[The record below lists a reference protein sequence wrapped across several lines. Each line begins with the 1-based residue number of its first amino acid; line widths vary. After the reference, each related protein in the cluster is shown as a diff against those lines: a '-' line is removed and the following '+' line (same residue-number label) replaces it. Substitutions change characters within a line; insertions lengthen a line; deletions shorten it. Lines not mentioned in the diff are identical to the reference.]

1 MTLFINNFQQINFQD
16 FIVMYDLGPTQD
28 QRGIGRVARSLL
40 SALTNRGGTVP
51 RNPTAILP
59 TIYFFPS
66 IHWCPNILPSHS
78 IVMVHDTTPLSL
90 WQFFPDSL
98 GEWLNGFFQI
108 ASQASRIVTIS
119 LSARDEVAKH
129 LLIEQDRIS
138 VINNGITDLTAEIKS
153 EDITIP
159 DIPYVTYLGASD
171 PHKNIDVVL
180 SALALNTK
188 CDIGVVVIGSACDDV
203 ADRARI
209 WGLDPSLVFP
219 MGKLSDG
226 ALVSVLRQSIALVMP
241 SLYEGFGLP
250 PFEAALAGVP
260 SICSNRPAHNELL
273 AGAALFVNPFL
284 ADAWLE
290 AIRTLQHDRLQAE
303 ELATKASAIAR
314 TLTWE
319 RAAEQLVK
327 VFTETAEEI

>member
-1 MTLFINNFQQINFQD
+1 M
-16 FIVMYDLGPTQD
+16 
-28 QRGIGRVARSLL
+28 LL
-40 SALTNRGGTVP
+40 TVP
-51 RNPTAILP
+51 
-59 TIYFFPS
+59 
-66 IHWCPNILPSHS
+66 
-78 IVMVHDTTPLSL
+78 
-90 WQFFPDSL
+90 
-98 GEWLNGFFQI
+98 
-108 ASQASRIVTIS
+108 AS
-119 LSARDEVAKH
+119 
-129 LLIEQDRIS
+129 
-138 VINNGITDLTAEIKS
+138 
-153 EDITIP
+153 
-159 DIPYVTYLGASD
+159 
-171 PHKNIDVVL
+171 
-180 SALALNTK
+180 
-188 CDIGVVVIGSACDDV
+188 
-203 ADRARI
+203 
-209 WGLDPSLVFP
+209 GLDQSLVFP

-303 ELATKASAIAR
+303 ALATKASAIAR

-327 VFTETAEEI
+327 VFTETAEQI